1 MKLSTLVFV
10 LVSFLL
16 SGILSLT
23 AEQGAPKITLQ
34 VSIKGQG
41 TGTVVS
47 SPTGIQCL
55 ASADSGC
62 TFDFSPS
69 TPIVLSARPAAG
81 SEFAGWTVATGST
94 SQCVGQAENCR
105 FTLTENSSVVATF
118 SVVTQQQL
126 MPKSGSNKK

>member
-23 AEQGAPKITLQ
+23 AEQGAPKVTLQ

-47 SPTGIQCL
+47 SPTGIQCV

-62 TFDFSPS
+62 TFEFSPS
-69 TPIVLSARPAAG
+69 TPIVLSTQPAAA
-81 SEFAGWTVATGST
+81 SEFAGWSGTTGAT

-118 SVVTQQQL
+118 TVVTQQL
-126 MPKSGSNKK
+126 MPKSRSGKK